1 MIWAGVLSGF
11 LFVMTG
17 MAIRGLFGS
26 EGQGSFDVMSLAP
39 AILAG
44 GVGALIGWIKVRR
57 MRGGSPPWSKD
68 EWLRLTN
75 QLWLWAPFAGI
86 AALWC
91 SFVVSVGSVPSFWI
105 VASMSFIGIWLCG
118 WIYISVAI
126 TRDRTTR

>member
-1 MIWAGVLSGF
+1 VIWAGVLSGF

-57 MRGGSPPWSKD
+57 MRGGVRRGRKTS
-68 EWLRLTN
+68 
-75 QLWLWAPFAGI
+75 G
-86 AALWC
+86 
-91 SFVVSVGSVPSFWI
+91 
-105 VASMSFIGIWLCG
+105 CG
-118 WIYISVAI
+118 
-126 TRDRTTR
+126 